1 MDIMEINE
9 YITGLKGMLD
19 NSSSKYLEIAE
30 ASDILIRSG
39 FKKLS
44 LDSQF
49 PELHPGDKVFVTKNG
64 SSLFAFIIG
73 ENLPSNGMKVISAHS
88 DFPCLQIKTN
98 PEIMVGSELIK
109 LNVEPYG
116 GPLLSTWFD
125 RPLSI
130 AGRVFIK
137 GPDPY
142 NPEEKLFKVSEPLAV
157 IPSLPFHYGKNGK
170 DGKGISAQYDMM
182 PVIAAKCEETG
193 CANIRSIV
201 AKSLDIIPTDILSM
215 ELCLYDT
222 SPSSIVGNNRFLIAS
237 HIDCVAYVYTGLA
250 ALTASEAQKHTLSLA
265 VWDNEECGSISKQ
278 GAASVIYRD
287 VLERIIEAAGYKT
300 SQTSQFIEN
309 SFCVSL
315 DIAFSSHPNHPELS
329 DTTNRP
335 VFGKGPV
342 IKIDSRQKYATDAAS
357 EAIMVALFQ
366 KENIPFQYQMNNN
379 DVPGGNTLAAISAM
393 GTPFKCIDI
402 GASTLAGHSVK
413 EITSLPDMYD
423 IYKVLMAF
431 FKDNDK

>member
-142 NPEEKLFKVSEPLAV
+142 
-157 IPSLPFHYGKNGK
+157 
-170 DGKGISAQYDMM
+170 
-182 PVIAAKCEETG
+182 
-193 CANIRSIV
+193 
-201 AKSLDIIPTDILSM
+201 
-215 ELCLYDT
+215 
-222 SPSSIVGNNRFLIAS
+222 
-237 HIDCVAYVYTGLA
+237 DCVAYVYTGLA
-250 ALTASEAQKHTLSLA
+250 ALTASKAQKHTLSLA

-300 SQTSQFIEN
+300 SQTSQFN
-309 SFCVSL
+309 V
-315 DIAFSSHPNHPELS
+315 
-329 DTTNRP
+329 
-335 VFGKGPV
+335 
-342 IKIDSRQKYATDAAS
+342 
-357 EAIMVALFQ
+357 
-366 KENIPFQYQMNNN
+366 
-379 DVPGGNTLAAISAM
+379 
-393 GTPFKCIDI
+393 
-402 GASTLAGHSVK
+402 
-413 EITSLPDMYD
+413 
-423 IYKVLMAF
+423 
-431 FKDNDK
+431 